1 MINVGILQ
9 QQLLQK
15 FQTLGLHCIVNE
27 CFIGA
32 LPLEKSAITDDD
44 KKMLT
49 KYSYTVL
56 EQLGGFSVL
65 EQAMLS
71 ENLNDHQRLYL
82 ADVYNICTEG
92 ASDTA
97 KRICTET
104 DCKNDKTQLSEIV
117 DTAAMTDQEYK
128 TFVSKANSLDLEEVS
143 EVIKK
148 KTLNVLKEEKEKMEK
163 DNELDEELKNALAE
177 SKDISDDVTT
187 ESYLDMFL
195 DKCAAKHPVSLFS
208 KLNDVAMESME
219 ITAVSDVENIGP
231 ILYRTTFEGFLPELN
246 RMIDIDH
253 LIAQESNHG
262 EISTEECC
270 PVPNETRSKV
280 GLLVSTVVYTIME
293 TLKTLNLYC
302 PTKDT
307 LTNFVNK
314 EISHTQ
320 ITEVNR
326 DFVLE
331 KASKVQNFLN
341 NTDISKRSSKELS
354 AIAADIQNIVGD
366 LQKLLENDLNDSMAS
381 QFLIQLDQRASDIY
395 RIIDQRAITKTV
407 ATESYYDK
415 RNKSEVIAGFNH
427 VNSVMGQHPHV
438 SEIIL
443 KVDPNIPS
451 YIAVEGLNAQHI
463 ACKKSHIYVNAAVES
478 SQYIQYL
485 TDAYKESE
493 LSGTKKD
500 IFIQELDGRGKKI
513 PLQ

>member
-9 QQLLQK
+9 QQMLQK
-15 FQTLGLHCIVNE
+15 FQTLGLHCVVNE

-32 LPLEKSAITDDD
+32 LPLEKSAITNDD

-49 KYSYTVL
+49 RYSYAVL

-82 ADVYNICTEG
+82 ADVYNICTES
-92 ASDTA
+92 ASETS
-97 KRICTET
+97 KRICAET
-104 DCKNDKTQLSEIV
+104 DCTSNKTKLSEIM

-128 TFVSKANSLDLEEVS
+128 TFVSKANSLDLEKVS

-177 SKDISDDVTT
+177 SKDVSDGVTT
-187 ESYLDMFL
+187 EAYLDMFL

-208 KLNDVAMESME
+208 KLNDVAMEAME
-219 ITAVSDVENIGP
+219 ITPVSDVENIGP

-246 RMIDIDH
+246 QLVDIDH
-253 LIAQESNHG
+253 LIAQEGHVG
-262 EISTEECC
+262 ISTEECC

-302 PTKDT
+302 PSKNTI
-307 LTNFVNK
+307 TNFVNK
-314 EISHTQ
+314 EITHQQ
-320 ITEVNR
+320 ITETSR
-326 DFVLE
+326 EFVLE
-331 KASKVQNFLN
+331 RASKMQNYLN
-341 NTDISKRSSKELS
+341 STDISKKPSKELS
-354 AIAADIQNIVGD
+354 ELATNIQSIVQD
-366 LQKLLENDLNDSMAS
+366 LQKILENNLNDSMAS
-381 QFLIQLDQRASDIY
+381 QFLVQLDQRAAAIY
-395 RIIDQRAITKTV
+395 QIIDQRTGTKTV

-438 SEIIL
+438 SEIVL

-451 YIAVEGLNAQHI
+451 FIAVEGLNAQHI

-478 SQYIQYL
+478 SQYVQYL
-485 TDAYKESE
+485 ADAYRESN
-493 LSGTKKD
+493 LSSTKKNV
-500 IFIQELDGRGKKI
+500 FIQELDGRGNKI
-513 PLQ
+513 AL